1 MASKQVVK
9 KAPVQQEENEVLIF
23 QLPQGVNVIQPTK
36 MGEVI
41 FIKDGV
47 LEIDSTN
54 TVLLEHVRAIE
65 GASDITKTI
74 ARFRGE

>member
-9 KAPVQQEENEVLIF
+9 KVPVQQEENEVLIF
-23 QLPQGVNVIQPTK
+23 QLPEGVNVIQPTK

-47 LEIDSTN
+47 LEIDSAN
-54 TVLLEHVRAIE
+54 TVLLEHVRGIE

>member
-1 MASKQVVK
+1 MATKQVVK
-9 KAPVQQEENEVLIF
+9 KAPVKTQEDEILIF
-23 QLPQGVNVIQPTK
+23 QLPDGVNVIQPTK
-36 MGEVI
+36 MSEAI

-47 LEIDSTN
+47 LEIDSSN

>member
-41 FIKDGV
+41 FIKDGIV
-47 LEIDSTN
+47 EIDSAN
-54 TVLLEHVRAIE
+54 KVLLEHVRAIE